1 MRRPGD
7 PRAGSGPPGAGGR
20 YRAAGAAV
28 SSDARP
34 PSSPMSH
41 LNVFKI
47 ALRALRR
54 NKLRS
59 ILTALGI
66 IIGVGAVIA
75 MVGIGNGAKA
85 QIEARIA
92 AMGENVL
99 LVFPGSFRSGGMR
112 SGWGGAATLT
122 AADAEAIARQV
133 PGVVAVSPE
142 VRDRAQ
148 VFANGQ
154 NWNTQLMGE
163 SPDFAFIRNWPVAR
177 GAMFTNRD
185 VQSLAKVAVVGQT
198 VVDQLFPNQNPLGKL
213 IRIRDIPFEIV
224 GVLAAKGFNL
234 FGADQDDFVLIP
246 YTSHLHRFS
255 RRPFLNSIL
264 VRAARPEL
272 SAAVTQGITDLLVQR
287 HRVSPANPDF
297 TVRSQV
303 EIEQAVSASANT
315 MTLLLG
321 AIAGVSLIVGG
332 IGIMNIMLV
341 SVTERTREIGIRLA
355 VGAHGR
361 DVLLQFLIEAVILSL
376 MGGILGAVLGVGSSD
391 VMARVDGW
399 PVLVS
404 PASVVIAVLFSAAI
418 GVFFGF
424 YPARKAAQLD
434 PIDALRFE

>member
-1 MRRPGD
+1 MRFRP
-7 PRAGSGPPGAGGR
+7 GGR
-20 YRAAGAAV
+20 YRAAAGAV
-28 SSDARP
+28 SSVARP
-34 PSSPMSH
+34 PSPPMNH
-41 LNVFKI
+41 LNVLKI

-85 QIEARIA
+85 QVEARIA

-163 SPDFAFIRNWPVAR
+163 SPDFAYIRNWPVAR
-177 GAMFTNRD
+177 GAMFSNRD
-185 VQSLAKVAVVGQT
+185 VQALAKVAVVGQT

-213 IRIRDIPFEIV
+213 IRIRDIPFEVV

-255 RRPFLNSIL
+255 RRPFVNSIL

-272 SAAVTQGITDLLVQR
+272 SATVMQGITDLLVQR
-287 HRVSPANPDF
+287 HRVSPASPDF

-376 MGGILGAVLGVGSSD
+376 MGGILGALLGVGSSD

-404 PASVVIAVLFSAAI
+404 PASVVVAVLFSAAI

>member
-1 MRRPGD
+1 MRFRP
-7 PRAGSGPPGAGGR
+7 GGR
-20 YRAAGAAV
+20 YRAAAGAV
-28 SSDARP
+28 SSVARP
-34 PSSPMSH
+34 PSPPMNH
-41 LNVFKI
+41 LNVLKI

-85 QIEARIA
+85 QVEARIA

-122 AADAEAIARQV
+122 AADAEAIARLV

-148 VFANGQ
+148 VFANGL

-163 SPDFAFIRNWPVAR
+163 SPDFAYIRNWPVAR
-177 GAMFTNRD
+177 GAMFSNRD
-185 VQSLAKVAVVGQT
+185 VQALAKVAVVGQT

-213 IRIRDIPFEIV
+213 IRIRDIPFEVV

-246 YTSHLHRFS
+246 YSSHLHRFS
-255 RRPFLNSIL
+255 RRPFVNSIL

-272 SAAVTQGITDLLVQR
+272 SATVMQGITDLLVQR
-287 HRVSPANPDF
+287 HRVSPASPDF

-376 MGGILGAVLGVGSSD
+376 MGGILGALLGVGSSD

-404 PASVVIAVLFSAAI
+404 PASVVVAVLFSAAI

>member
-1 MRRPGD
+1 
-7 PRAGSGPPGAGGR
+7 
-20 YRAAGAAV
+20 
-28 SSDARP
+28 
-34 PSSPMSH
+34 MSH